1 MSGRRFVALT
11 ALLAVM
17 MLSACVPEPG
27 TEASPS
33 SQASDSP
40 TPTASD
46 APSPTPSGDQPE
58 SPTAPSDPTD
68 PADPA
73 DPAITIEYPLAGA
86 TLPVPF
92 VANGTANTFEATLTI
107 DAVDA
112 SGMQM
117 CVRHLTATSGSGTR
131 GTWQGMLAFPP
142 EEDPLAVTMRA
153 YTFSARDGSMVD
165 LVQFPVLIS
174 PERPDIIL
182 TNPRCGDVY
191 DAGGLM
197 LLTGTAALFEA
208 ALTIELRDGR
218 RTIMSL
224 PVTAEECCV
233 ESQFSARLTLPGDLS
248 SGFYDIAAYSLSAMD
263 GSVENEFIVQI
274 EVRG

>member
-1 MSGRRFVALT
+1 MSGRRLIALT

-17 MLSACVPEPG
+17 TLSACVPEPG

-40 TPTASD
+40 SPTATDSPSA
-46 APSPTPSGDQPE
+46 APSEEETESPTPPT
-58 SPTAPSDPTD
+58 SPAP
-68 PADPA
+68 PAN
-73 DPAITIEYPLAGA
+73 PAITIEYPLEGA
-86 TLPVPF
+86 TVPVPF

-174 PERPDIIL
+174 PERPDIIV

-191 DAGGLM
+191 EPGGLM
-197 LLTGTAALFEA
+197 LLTGSAALFEA

-218 RTIMSL
+218 RTILSL

-233 ESQFSARLTLPGDLS
+233 ESQFSSRLTLPGDLS
-248 SGFYDIAAYSLSAMD
+248 SGFYDVAAYSLSAED
-263 GSVENEFIVQI
+263 GSIENEFIVQI

>member
-1 MSGRRFVALT
+1 MSGRRIVALT

-17 MLSACVPEPG
+17 TLSGCVPEPG

-40 TPTASD
+40 TPTATD
-46 APSPTPSGDQPE
+46 TPAATPSGEQPE
-58 SPTAPSDPTD
+58 SPPPPDPQ
-68 PADPA
+68 A
-73 DPAITIEYPLAGA
+73 DPAITIEYPPEGA
-86 TLPVPF
+86 TVPVPF

-117 CVRHLTATSGSGTR
+117 CVRQLTATSGSGTR

-165 LVQFPVLIS
+165 LVEFPVLIS

-191 DAGGLM
+191 EPGGLM

-233 ESQFSARLTLPGDLS
+233 ESQFSARLTLPADLS
-248 SGFYDIAAYSLSAMD
+248 SGFYDVAAYSLSAMD

-274 EVRG
+274 DVRG